1 MGQTHLR
8 RNFRVTDILHND
20 GTLVEGVVPVM
31 TEDVP
36 TVSAGAGAIAG
47 IGVGP
52 QGEPGVVNTPAAK
65 RRRKKTTMPLRRLVP
80 PPIPPVKEAST

>member
-1 MGQTHLR
+1 MAQNPAIF
-8 RNFRVTDILHND
+8 NFRVVDILQDD
-20 GTLVEGVVPVM
+20 GILVEGVIPVV

-36 TVSAGAGAIAG
+36 VVSAGAGAIAG

-65 RRRKKTTMPLRRLVP
+65 RRRKKTTMPLQRLVP
-80 PPIPPVKEAST
+80 PATPPVKEAST